1 MMTLPGY
8 LAEMLHG
15 NSYHADSRLL
25 IVGNRMRKSG
35 RLHGMKRSI
44 YHRWGFDNDAYHTHL
59 SKAQRKGKSWE
70 ETQALRREIARTG
83 R

>member
-15 NSYHADSRLL
+15 NSYHVDSRLFV
-25 IVGNRMRKSG
+25 VGNRMRKSG

-44 YHRWGFDNDAYHTHL
+44 YHRRGFDNDAYHTHL

>member
-15 NSYHADSRLL
+15 NSYHVDSRLFV
-25 IVGNRMRKSG
+25 VGNRMRKSG

-44 YHRWGFDNDAYHTHL
+44 YRGWGFNNDAYHTHL
-59 SKAQRKGKSWE
+59 PKAERKGKSWE
-70 ETQALRREIARTG
+70 ETQALRREIARTD